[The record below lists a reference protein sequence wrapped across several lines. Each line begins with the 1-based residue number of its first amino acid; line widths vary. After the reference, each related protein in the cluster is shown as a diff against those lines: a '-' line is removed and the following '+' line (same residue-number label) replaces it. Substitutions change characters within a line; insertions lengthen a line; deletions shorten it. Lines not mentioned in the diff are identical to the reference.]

1 MGRTE
6 FLTETDCERAL
17 VGRAKAKASTRAKW
31 RSSSSAC
38 RRVLEKCLTPP
49 TLLEMGMLR
58 QRRAGASFRVAT
70 RQGAKPLAGCVFA
83 RVAELLDGLCRT
95 SGYTPQRGGRMTTL
109 RSEERRVGK
118 EWRSSGAR
126 CHEKK

>member
-49 TLLEMGMLR
+49 TLLEMGILQQLTISMAAFGLESGADDR
-58 QRRAGASFRVAT
+58 VPFPRAAVS
-70 RQGAKPLAGCVFA
+70 C
-83 RVAELLDGLCRT
+83 
-95 SGYTPQRGGRMTTL
+95 L
-109 RSEERRVGK
+109 RSSVPLGSQKTSRIQIGR
-118 EWRSSGAR
+118 A
-126 CHEKK
+126 H

>member
-49 TLLEMGMLR
+49 TLLEMGIFQQLPPGGSSR
-58 QRRAGASFRVAT
+58 TGDRAQLFAQKTSFRVD
-70 RQGAKPLAGCVFA
+70 RC
-83 RVAELLDGLCRT
+83 
-95 SGYTPQRGGRMTTL
+95 QRGDITPTVPLSFRQLQG
-109 RSEERRVGK
+109 V
-118 EWRSSGAR
+118 
-126 CHEKK
+126 H

>member
-49 TLLEMGMLR
+49 TLLEMAIFRQLANCVRWIGLPTCSIDNSKKVTLLAPFGVLFMKPVLQSRRVAVNVKGDVEFR
-58 QRRAGASFRVAT
+58 QRLVA
-70 RQGAKPLAGCVFA
+70 
-83 RVAELLDGLCRT
+83 
-95 SGYTPQRGGRMTTL
+95 
-109 RSEERRVGK
+109 VG
-118 EWRSSGAR
+118 E
-126 CHEKK
+126 

>member
-38 RRVLEKCLTPP
+38 RRVFEKCLTPP
-49 TLLEMGMLR
+49 TLLEMGIYQQSGQYNVCRCLNLHAND
-58 QRRAGASFRVAT
+58 AGHCSPV
-70 RQGAKPLAGCVFA
+70 GAAGCGGAHRWRPCLVLVLPAGFRPSWIERKAA
-83 RVAELLDGLCRT
+83 R
-95 SGYTPQRGGRMTTL
+95 
-109 RSEERRVGK
+109 
-118 EWRSSGAR
+118 R
-126 CHEKK
+126 C

>member
-49 TLLEMGMLR
+49 TLLETGIFR
-58 QRRAGASFRVAT
+58 QPFEHLTELQRPSAPIVACPSEA
-70 RQGAKPLAGCVFA
+70 RLGDFAYLCNLAGMQSRF
-83 RVAELLDGLCRT
+83 G
-95 SGYTPQRGGRMTTL
+95 
-109 RSEERRVGK
+109 
-118 EWRSSGAR
+118 
-126 CHEKK
+126 

>member
-49 TLLEMGMLR
+49 TLLEMGML
-58 QRRAGASFRVAT
+58 QQLT
-70 RQGAKPLAGCVFA
+70 VFA
-83 RVAELLDGLCRT
+83 NCSGRWPRLLIPMGCHERRWCPT
-95 SGYTPQRGGRMTTL
+95 HGGRPGL
-109 RSEERRVGK
+109 RVHLNSEGCPVQASLGRGF
-118 EWRSSGAR
+118 
-126 CHEKK
+126 

>member
-31 RSSSSAC
+31 RSSPSAC

-49 TLLEMGMLR
+49 TLLEMGMFHQSLGGEVSDR
-58 QRRAGASFRVAT
+58 LSNQSDMFYN
-70 RQGAKPLAGCVFA
+70 
-83 RVAELLDGLCRT
+83 LD
-95 SGYTPQRGGRMTTL
+95 Y
-109 RSEERRVGK
+109 GK
-118 EWRSSGAR
+118 ELWVHGGIIHWA
-126 CHEKK
+126 

>member
-49 TLLEMGMLR
+49 TLLEMGIFQQLCAAINSGHTMS
-58 QRRAGASFRVAT
+58 ASICSAT
-70 RQGAKPLAGCVFA
+70 RNESERMKWTTKPFLLMSKNSLPLGLLCVIEA
-83 RVAELLDGLCRT
+83 I
-95 SGYTPQRGGRMTTL
+95 
-109 RSEERRVGK
+109 RSEE
-118 EWRSSGAR
+118 
-126 CHEKK
+126 

>member
-49 TLLEMGMLR
+49 TLLEMAMFQQLR
-58 QRRAGASFRVAT
+58 LQTPAIANDRLWVGRSPGPRNGSPRP
-70 RQGAKPLAGCVFA
+70 QGWMGTFNPSNHALCPHLA
-83 RVAELLDGLCRT
+83 
-95 SGYTPQRGGRMTTL
+95 
-109 RSEERRVGK
+109 
-118 EWRSSGAR
+118 
-126 CHEKK
+126 

>member
-6 FLTETDCERAL
+6 FLSETDCERAL

-49 TLLEMGMLR
+49 TLLEMGMLQQLPPDTVYR
-58 QRRAGASFRVAT
+58 SGLLVMLECGESLEARHYGHHSPIQRDARPKGRNRPHLPGRIGPVSSR
-70 RQGAKPLAGCVFA
+70 LA
-83 RVAELLDGLCRT
+83 E
-95 SGYTPQRGGRMTTL
+95 
-109 RSEERRVGK
+109 
-118 EWRSSGAR
+118 
-126 CHEKK
+126 